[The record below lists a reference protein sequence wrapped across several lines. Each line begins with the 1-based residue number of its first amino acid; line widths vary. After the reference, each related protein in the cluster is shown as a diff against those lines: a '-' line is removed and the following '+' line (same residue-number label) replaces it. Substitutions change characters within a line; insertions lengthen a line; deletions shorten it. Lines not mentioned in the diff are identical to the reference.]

1 MKKTVHKLLPET
13 INTQIAYTGRK
24 ISTCLQIKGKNK
36 FDHQYDLV
44 YHAKSPSELCH
55 QSYIGEY
62 VRRIT
67 ERVIGHN

>member
-1 MKKTVHKLLPET
+1 MKNAFHKLPLETVH
-13 INTQIAYTGRK
+13 TQIAYTGRK
-24 ISTCLQIKGKNK
+24 ISTCFQIKGKSK

-67 ERVIGHN
+67 ERIIGHN